1 MTLPAAAI
9 PLRPW
14 QLGLMFFVALS
25 PSLGTAVA
33 ALGRLVLMLWAL
45 FVLLKPNKTHG
56 NSETWSLHKPIT
68 VSILLACF
76 YMALS
81 TWWSSADTERTWFSW
96 TDHARLLTIPLVF
109 YLLRDPAQGR
119 QVLRVFIGTQI
130 FVGFSS
136 WLLIAGYTPPWISGI
151 DSQTT
156 FASYG
161 SYLEESIVQATSA
174 GLLWFQRDWIFG
186 PRGRWLAIAMA
197 LSCATL
203 SAVFLPGRSGHMV
216 LLALSAL
223 IVFQALPKRMHWLAL
238 FAPFLVS
245 ALLWFSAPNFKQRL
259 MSVYTE
265 VVSFSQQANAASSSG
280 LRLQYWKSSLQSY
293 AESPVLGH
301 GAGSWNSEFLNQL
314 AKHPNPTVEPNHGSR
329 DPHQLFLLWA
339 VEGGTIGLLC
349 LIFAL
354 IYMVKNSSY
363 LPQQDAWSLYALLLS
378 LVVAS
383 MFNSTIYGIGNGDF
397 FCVGIGILLS
407 LAAAKRQTQ
416 SATSLLP

>member
-1 MTLPAAAI
+1 
-9 PLRPW
+9 
-14 QLGLMFFVALS
+14 
-25 PSLGTAVA
+25 
-33 ALGRLVLMLWAL
+33 MLWAL
-45 FVLLKPNKTHG
+45 FALLMPHKASGK
-56 NSETWSLHKPIT
+56 SEAWSLHKPVT

-81 TWWSSADTERTWFSW
+81 TLWSYVDSERIWFSW
-96 TDHARLLTIPLVF
+96 TNHARLLTIPLVF

-136 WLLIAGYTPPWISGI
+136 WLLIAGYTPPWISGT

-186 PRGRWLAIAMA
+186 PKGRWFAIAMA
-197 LSCATL
+197 LSCATI
-203 SAVFLPGRSGHMV
+203 SAVYLPGRSGHMV

-223 IVFQALPKRMHWLAL
+223 IVFQALPKRMRWLAL
-238 FAPFLVS
+238 FVPFLVGV
-245 ALLWFSAPNFKQRL
+245 LLWFGAPNFKQRL
-259 MSVYTE
+259 LSVYTE

-293 AESPVLGH
+293 AESPILGH

-314 AKHPNPTVEPNHGSR
+314 AKHPNPTVEPNHSSHN
-329 DPHQLFLLWA
+329 PHQLFLLWA

-349 LIFAL
+349 LIFTL
-354 IYMVKNSSY
+354 IYIVKNSSY
-363 LPQQDAWSLYALLLS
+363 LPRQDTWSLYALLLS
-378 LVVAS
+378 LLVSS

-407 LAAAKRQTQ
+407 LAASKRHDR
-416 SATSLLP
+416 SATSLPS

>member
-1 MTLPAAAI
+1 MTIPKAAI

-14 QLGLMFFVALS
+14 QLGLMFFIALS

-45 FVLLKPNKTHG
+45 FVLLNPNKTHG
-56 NSETWSLHKPIT
+56 NSEAWSINKPVT
-68 VSILLACF
+68 TSILLACF

-81 TWWSSADTERTWFSW
+81 TLWSSADTERTWFSW
-96 TDHARLLTIPLVF
+96 TNHARLLTIPLMI

-130 FVGFSS
+130 FVGISS
-136 WLLIAGYTPPWISGI
+136 WLLIAGYTPPWISGTY
-151 DSQTT
+151 SETT

-186 PRGRWLAIAMA
+186 PKGRWFAIAIA
-197 LSCATL
+197 ISCVTL
-203 SAVFLPGRSGHMV
+203 SAAFLKGRSGHMV
-216 LLALSAL
+216 LLTLSAL
-223 IVFQALPKRMHWLAL
+223 IVFQALPKRVRWLAL
-238 FAPFLVS
+238 FAPFLVGV
-245 ALLWFSAPNFKQRL
+245 LLWFGAPNFKQRL

-265 VVSFSQQANAASSSG
+265 AISFSQQANAASSSG
-280 LRLQYWKSSLQSY
+280 LRLLYWKSSLQSY
-293 AESPVLGH
+293 ADSPILGH
-301 GAGSWNSEFLNQL
+301 GAGSWNREFLNQL

-339 VEGGTIGLLC
+339 VEGGAIGLLC
-349 LIFAL
+349 LIFTL
-354 IYMVKNSSY
+354 IYVVKNSTY
-363 LPQQDAWSLYALLLS
+363 LPQHDAWSLYALLLS
-378 LVVAS
+378 LVIAS
-383 MFNSTIYGIGNGDF
+383 MFSSTIYTIGNGDF

>member
-1 MTLPAAAI
+1 MPAAAI

-33 ALGRLVLMLWAL
+33 ALGRLILMLWAL
-45 FVLLKPNKTHG
+45 FVLLKPNKTNG
-56 NSETWSLHKPIT
+56 NSEVWSLHKPIT

-81 TWWSSADTERTWFSW
+81 TLWSPVDSERTWFSW
-96 TDHARLLTIPLVF
+96 TNHARLLTIPLVF
-109 YLLRDPAQGR
+109 YLLRDPAQAR

-136 WLLIAGYTPPWISGI
+136 WLLIAGYTPPWISGTY
-151 DSQTT
+151 SETT

-186 PRGRWLAIAMA
+186 PKGRWFAIAIA
-197 LSCATL
+197 ISCATL
-203 SAVFLPGRSGHMV
+203 SAAFLSGRSGHMV

-223 IVFQALPKRMHWLAL
+223 IVFQALPKRVRWLAL
-238 FAPFLVS
+238 FAPFLVGV
-245 ALLWFSAPNFKQRL
+245 LLWFGAPNFKQRL

-265 VVSFSQQANAASSSG
+265 MVSFSQQANAASSSG
-280 LRLQYWKSSLQSY
+280 LRLQYWKSSLKSY
-293 AESPVLGH
+293 ADSPILGH
-301 GAGSWNSEFLNQL
+301 GAGSWNSEFRNQL
-314 AKHPNPTVEPNHGSR
+314 AKHPNPTVEPNHGPS

-349 LIFAL
+349 LIFTL
-354 IYMVKNSSY
+354 IYVFKNSSH
-363 LPQQDAWSLYALLLS
+363 LPHHDEWSLYALLLS
-378 LVVAS
+378 LLVSS

-397 FCVGIGILLS
+397 FCVGVGILLS
-407 LAAAKRQTQ
+407 LAAAKRQAQ
-416 SATSLLP
+416 SATSLWL

>member
-1 MTLPAAAI
+1 MTIPAAAI

-14 QLGLMFFVALS
+14 QLGLMFFIALS

-45 FVLLKPNKTHG
+45 FALLRPHKANG
-56 NSETWSLHKPIT
+56 MSEAWSLHKPIT
-68 VSILLACF
+68 VGILLACF

-81 TWWSSADTERTWFSW
+81 TFWSSVDSERIWFSW
-96 TDHARLLTIPLVF
+96 TNHARLLTIPLVF
-109 YLLRDPAQGR
+109 YLLHDPAQAR

-136 WLLIAGYTPPWISGI
+136 WLLIAGYTPPWISGT

-186 PRGRWLAIAMA
+186 PKGRWIAIAVA
-197 LSCATL
+197 ISCATL
-203 SAVFLPGRSGHMV
+203 TVAFLPGRSGHMV
-216 LLALSAL
+216 LLALIAL
-223 IVFQALPKRMHWLAL
+223 IVFQALPKRMRWLAL
-238 FAPFLVS
+238 FVPVLVGV
-245 ALLWFSAPNFKQRL
+245 LLWFGVPNFKQRL
-259 MSVYTE
+259 LSVYTE
-265 VVSFSQQANAASSSG
+265 VVSFSQQANAVSSSG
-280 LRLQYWKSSLQSY
+280 LRLQLWKSSLQSY
-293 AESPVLGH
+293 AESPILGH
-301 GAGSWNSEFLNQL
+301 GAGSWNSEFLSQL
-314 AKHPNPTVEPNHGSR
+314 AKHPNPTVEPNHSSHN
-329 DPHQLFLLWA
+329 PHQLFLLWA

-349 LIFAL
+349 LIFTL
-354 IYMVKNSSY
+354 IYVVKNSSY
-363 LPQQDAWSLYALLLS
+363 LPRQDTWSLYALLLS
-378 LVVAS
+378 LLVAS

-407 LAAAKRQTQ
+407 LAASKRQDR
-416 SATSLLP
+416 SATSLPS

>member
-14 QLGLMFFVALS
+14 QLGLMFFIALS

-45 FVLLKPNKTHG
+45 FALLMPHKASGK
-56 NSETWSLHKPIT
+56 SEAWSLHKPVT

-81 TWWSSADTERTWFSW
+81 TLWSYVDSERIWFSW
-96 TDHARLLTIPLVF
+96 TNHARLLTIPLVF

-136 WLLIAGYTPPWISGI
+136 WLLIAGYTPPWISGT

-186 PRGRWLAIAMA
+186 PKGRWLAIAMA
-197 LSCATL
+197 LSCATI
-203 SAVFLPGRSGHMV
+203 SAVYLPGRSGHMV

-223 IVFQALPKRMHWLAL
+223 TVFQALPKRMRWLAL
-238 FAPFLVS
+238 FVPFLVGV
-245 ALLWFSAPNFKQRL
+245 LLWFGAPNFKQRL
-259 MSVYTE
+259 LSVYTE
-265 VVSFSQQANAASSSG
+265 VVSFNQQANAASSSG

-293 AESPVLGH
+293 AESPILGH
-301 GAGSWNSEFLNQL
+301 GAGSWNSEFLSQL

-349 LIFAL
+349 LIFTL
-354 IYMVKNSSY
+354 IYLVKNASY
-363 LPQQDAWSLYALLLS
+363 LSPQDAWSLYALLLS

-397 FCVGIGILLS
+397 FCVGIGVLLS
-407 LAAAKRQTQ
+407 LAAKRQTQ
-416 SATSLLP
+416 SATSLSP

>member
-45 FVLLKPNKTHG
+45 FALLKPNKTNR
-56 NSETWSLHKPIT
+56 NSEVWSLHKPVT

-81 TWWSSADTERTWFSW
+81 TLWSSADTERIWFSW
-96 TDHARLLTIPLVF
+96 INHARLLTIPLVI
-109 YLLRDPAQGR
+109 YLLRDPAQAR

-136 WLLIAGYTPPWISGI
+136 WLLIAGYTPPWISGT

-161 SYLEESIVQATSA
+161 SYLEESIVQATCA

-186 PRGRWLAIAMA
+186 PKGRWFAIAMA
-197 LSCATL
+197 ISCATL
-203 SAVFLPGRSGHMV
+203 TVAFLPGRSGHMV

-223 IVFQALPKRMHWLAL
+223 IVLQALPKRMRWLAL
-238 FAPFLVS
+238 FAPFLVGV
-245 ALLWFSAPNFKQRL
+245 LLWFGAPNFKQRL
-259 MSVYTE
+259 LSVYTE
-265 VVSFSQQANAASSSG
+265 VVSFNQQANAATSSG

-293 AESPVLGH
+293 AESPILGH

-339 VEGGTIGLLC
+339 VEGGAIGLLC
-349 LIFAL
+349 LIFTL
-354 IYMVKNSSY
+354 IYAVKNSGY
-363 LPQQDAWSLYALLLS
+363 LPRQDAWSLYALLLS
-378 LVVAS
+378 LLVSS

-397 FCVGIGILLS
+397 FCVGLGILLS
-407 LAAAKRQTQ
+407 LAIAKRQPQ
-416 SATSLLP
+416 NTSNLAP

>member
-1 MTLPAAAI
+1 MTSTAAAI
-9 PLRPW
+9 SLRPW

-45 FVLLKPNKTHG
+45 LALLSPSKTHE
-56 NSETWSLHKPIT
+56 NSENWSLHKPIT

-81 TWWSSADTERTWFSW
+81 TWWSPADTERTWFSW
-96 TDHARLLTIPLVF
+96 INHARLLTISLVF

-186 PRGRWLAIAMA
+186 SKGRWFAIAMA
-197 LSCATL
+197 MGCATL
-203 SAVFLPGRSGHMV
+203 TVAFLPGRSGHMV

-223 IVFQALPKRMHWLAL
+223 VVFQALPKRMRWLAL
-238 FAPFLVS
+238 IAPFLVGV
-245 ALLWFSAPNFKQRL
+245 LLWVSTPNFKLRL
-259 MSVYTE
+259 MAVYTDS
-265 VVSFSQQANAASSSG
+265 VDFSRQANAATSAG

-293 AESPVLGH
+293 AQSPVLGH

-314 AKHPNPTVEPNHGSR
+314 AIHPNPTVEPNHGSR

-339 VEGGTIGLLC
+339 VEGGSIGTLC
-349 LIFAL
+349 LIAML
-354 IYMVKNSSY
+354 YYAWKNASY
-363 LPQQDAWSLYALLLS
+363 LAPSDAWSLYTLLSS
-378 LVVAS
+378 LVVSS

-416 SATSLLP
+416 SVTSLSP

>member
-14 QLGLMFFVALS
+14 QLGLMFFIALS

-45 FVLLKPNKTHG
+45 FALLMPHKASGK
-56 NSETWSLHKPIT
+56 SEAWSLHKPIT

-81 TWWSSADTERTWFSW
+81 TLWSYVDSERIWFSW
-96 TDHARLLTIPLVF
+96 TNHARLLTIPLVF

-136 WLLIAGYTPPWISGI
+136 WLLIAGYTPPWISGT
-151 DSQTT
+151 DSPTT

-186 PRGRWLAIAMA
+186 PKGRWLAIAMA
-197 LSCATL
+197 LSCATI
-203 SAVFLPGRSGHMV
+203 SAVYLPGRSGHMV

-223 IVFQALPKRMHWLAL
+223 IVFQALPKRMRWLAL
-238 FAPFLVS
+238 FVPFLVGV
-245 ALLWFSAPNFKQRL
+245 LLWFGAPNFKQRL
-259 MSVYTE
+259 LSVYTE

-293 AESPVLGH
+293 AESPILGH

-314 AKHPNPTVEPNHGSR
+314 AKHPNPTVEPNHSSHN
-329 DPHQLFLLWA
+329 PHHLFLLWA

-349 LIFAL
+349 LIFTL
-354 IYMVKNSSY
+354 IYVVKNSSY
-363 LPQQDAWSLYALLLS
+363 LPRQDTWSLYALLLS
-378 LVVAS
+378 LLVSS

-407 LAAAKRQTQ
+407 LAASKRHDR
-416 SATSLLP
+416 SATSLPS

>member
-1 MTLPAAAI
+1 MTIPTATI

-14 QLGLMFFVALS
+14 QLALMFFVALS

-45 FVLLKPNKTHG
+45 FVLLNPNKTHG
-56 NSETWSLHKPIT
+56 NSEAWSIHKPIT
-68 VSILLACF
+68 VSILLTCF
-76 YMALS
+76 YIALS
-81 TWWSSADTERTWFSW
+81 SLWSSADTERTWFSW
-96 TDHARLLTIPLVF
+96 TNHARLLTIPLVF

-119 QVLRVFIGTQI
+119 KVLRVFIGTQI

-136 WLLIAGYTPPWISGI
+136 WLLIAGYTPPWISGT

-174 GLLWFQRDWIFG
+174 GLLWFQRDWVFG
-186 PRGRWLAIAMA
+186 PKGRWLAIAIA
-197 LSCATL
+197 ISCAIL
-203 SAVFLPGRSGHMV
+203 SAAFLPGRSGHMV

-223 IVFQALPKRMHWLAL
+223 IMFQALPKRVRWLAL
-238 FAPFLVS
+238 FAPFLVGVF
-245 ALLWFSAPNFKQRL
+245 LWFAAPNFKQRL

-265 VVSFSQQANAASSSG
+265 MVSFSQQANAASSSG

-293 AESPVLGH
+293 AESPILGH
-301 GAGSWNSEFLNQL
+301 GAGSWNGEFLSQL
-314 AKHPNPTVEPNHGSR
+314 AKHPNPTVEPNHGAR

-349 LIFAL
+349 LMYTL
-354 IYMVKNSSY
+354 IYVVKNSNY
-363 LPQQDAWSLYALLLS
+363 LPRKDKWSLYTLLLS

-383 MFNSTIYGIGNGDF
+383 MFNPTIYGIGNGDF

-407 LAAAKRQTQ
+407 LAAKRQT
-416 SATSLLP
+416 

>member
-14 QLGLMFFVALS
+14 QLGLMFFIALS

-45 FVLLKPNKTHG
+45 FALLMPHKASGK
-56 NSETWSLHKPIT
+56 SEAWSLHKPIT

-81 TWWSSADTERTWFSW
+81 TLWSYVDSERIWFSW
-96 TDHARLLTIPLVF
+96 TNHARLLTIPLVF

-136 WLLIAGYTPPWISGI
+136 WLLIAGYTPPWISGT

-186 PRGRWLAIAMA
+186 PKGRWLAIAMA
-197 LSCATL
+197 LSCATI
-203 SAVFLPGRSGHMV
+203 SAVYLPGRSGHMV

-223 IVFQALPKRMHWLAL
+223 IVFQALPKRMRWLAL
-238 FAPFLVS
+238 FVPFLVGV
-245 ALLWFSAPNFKQRL
+245 LLWFGAPNFKHRL
-259 MSVYTE
+259 LSVYTE
-265 VVSFSQQANAASSSG
+265 VVSFNQQANAASSSG

-293 AESPVLGH
+293 AESPILGH

-314 AKHPNPTVEPNHGSR
+314 AKHPNPTVEPNHSSHN
-329 DPHQLFLLWA
+329 PHQLFLLWA

-349 LIFAL
+349 LIFTL
-354 IYMVKNSSY
+354 IYVVKNSSY
-363 LPQQDAWSLYALLLS
+363 LPRQDTWSLYA
-378 LVVAS
+378 
-383 MFNSTIYGIGNGDF
+383 
-397 FCVGIGILLS
+397 
-407 LAAAKRQTQ
+407 
-416 SATSLLP
+416 

>member
-14 QLGLMFFVALS
+14 QLGLMFFIALS

-45 FVLLKPNKTHG
+45 FALLMPHKASGK
-56 NSETWSLHKPIT
+56 SEAWSLHKPIT

-81 TWWSSADTERTWFSW
+81 TLWSYVDSERIWFSW
-96 TDHARLLTIPLVF
+96 TNHARLLTIPLVF

-136 WLLIAGYTPPWISGI
+136 WLLIAGYTPPWISGT

-186 PRGRWLAIAMA
+186 PKGRWLAIAMA
-197 LSCATL
+197 LSCATI
-203 SAVFLPGRSGHMV
+203 SAVYLPGRSGHMV

-223 IVFQALPKRMHWLAL
+223 IVFQALPKRMRWLAL
-238 FAPFLVS
+238 FVPFLVGV
-245 ALLWFSAPNFKQRL
+245 LLWFGAPNFKQRL
-259 MSVYTE
+259 LSVYTE

-293 AESPVLGH
+293 AESPILGH

-314 AKHPNPTVEPNHGSR
+314 AKHPNPTVEPNHSSHN
-329 DPHQLFLLWA
+329 PHQLFLLWA

-349 LIFAL
+349 LIFTL
-354 IYMVKNSSY
+354 IYVVKNSSY
-363 LPQQDAWSLYALLLS
+363 LPRQDTWSLYALLLS
-378 LVVAS
+378 LLVSS

-407 LAAAKRQTQ
+407 LAASKRHDR
-416 SATSLLP
+416 SATSLPS

>member
-14 QLGLMFFVALS
+14 QLGLMFFIALS

-45 FVLLKPNKTHG
+45 FALLMPHKASGK
-56 NSETWSLHKPIT
+56 SEAWSLHKPVT

-81 TWWSSADTERTWFSW
+81 TLWSYVDSERIWFSW
-96 TDHARLLTIPLVF
+96 TNHARLLTIPLVF

-136 WLLIAGYTPPWISGI
+136 WLLIAGYTPPWISGT

-186 PRGRWLAIAMA
+186 PKGRWLAIAMA
-197 LSCATL
+197 LSCATI
-203 SAVFLPGRSGHMV
+203 SAVYLPGRSGHMV

-223 IVFQALPKRMHWLAL
+223 TVFQALPKRMRWLAL
-238 FAPFLVS
+238 FVPFLVGV
-245 ALLWFSAPNFKQRL
+245 LLWFGAPNFKQRL
-259 MSVYTE
+259 LSVYTE
-265 VVSFSQQANAASSSG
+265 VVSFNQQANAASSSG

-293 AESPVLGH
+293 AESPILGH
-301 GAGSWNSEFLNQL
+301 GAGSWNSEFLSQL

-349 LIFAL
+349 LIFTL
-354 IYMVKNSSY
+354 IYVVKSSSY
-363 LPQQDAWSLYALLLS
+363 LAQQDAWSLYALLLG

-397 FCVGIGILLS
+397 FCVGIGVLLS
-407 LAAAKRQTQ
+407 LAAKRQTQ
-416 SATSLLP
+416 SATSLSP

>member
-1 MTLPAAAI
+1 LI
-9 PLRPW
+9 LI
-14 QLGLMFFVALS
+14 
-25 PSLGTAVA
+25 
-33 ALGRLVLMLWAL
+33 LWAL
-45 FVLLKPNKTHG
+45 FALLKPNKTNG
-56 NSETWSLHKPIT
+56 NSEVWTLHKPIT

-81 TWWSSADTERTWFSW
+81 TLWSSADTERIWFSW
-96 TDHARLLTIPLVF
+96 INHARLLTIPLVF
-109 YLLRDPAQGR
+109 YLLRDAAQGR

-136 WLLIAGYTPPWISGI
+136 WLLIAGYTPPWISGT
-151 DSQTT
+151 DSQST

-186 PRGRWLAIAMA
+186 PKGWWFAIAIA
-197 LSCATL
+197 ISCATL
-203 SAVFLPGRSGHMV
+203 SAAFLPGRSGHMV

-223 IVFQALPKRMHWLAL
+223 IVFQALPRRMRCLAL

-265 VVSFSQQANAASSSG
+265 TVSFSQQANAATSSG
-280 LRLQYWKSSLQSY
+280 LRLQYWKSSLKSY
-293 AESPVLGH
+293 VESPILGH

-314 AKHPNPTVEPNHGSR
+314 AKHPNPTVKPNHSSHN
-329 DPHQLFLLWA
+329 PHQLFLLWA
-339 VEGGTIGLLC
+339 VEGGTIGLLG
-349 LIFAL
+349 LIFTL
-354 IYMVKNSSY
+354 IYIVKNSSY
-363 LPQQDAWSLYALLLS
+363 LPRQDTWSLYALLLS
-378 LVVAS
+378 LLVSS

-407 LAAAKRQTQ
+407 LAASKRQDG
-416 SATSLLP
+416 SATSMPS

>member
-1 MTLPAAAI
+1 MTLPAAVI

-45 FVLLKPNKTHG
+45 FALLSPNKTQG

-68 VSILLACF
+68 VSVLLAFF

-81 TWWSSADTERTWFSW
+81 TLWSSADTERIWFSW
-96 TDHARLLTIPLVF
+96 TNHARLLTIPLVI

-136 WLLIAGYTPPWISGI
+136 WLLIAGYTPPWISGT

-161 SYLEESIVQATSA
+161 SYLEESIVQAISA

-186 PRGRWLAIAMA
+186 PKGRWLAIAMA

-203 SAVFLPGRSGHMV
+203 TVAFLPGRSGHMV

-238 FAPFLVS
+238 FAPFLVGVF
-245 ALLWFSAPNFKQRL
+245 LWFGAPNFKQRL
-259 MSVYTE
+259 LSVYTE
-265 VVSFSQQANAASSSG
+265 VVSFNQQANAATSSG
-280 LRLQYWKSSLQSY
+280 LRLQYWKSSLKSY
-293 AESPVLGH
+293 ADSPILGH

-314 AKHPNPTVEPNHGSR
+314 EKHPNPTVEPNHGSR

-349 LIFAL
+349 LIFTL
-354 IYMVKNSSY
+354 IYVVKSSSY
-363 LPQQDAWSLYALLLS
+363 LAQQDAWSLYALLLG

-397 FCVGIGILLS
+397 FCVGIGVLLS
-407 LAAAKRQTQ
+407 LAAKRQTQ
-416 SATSLLP
+416 SATSLSP